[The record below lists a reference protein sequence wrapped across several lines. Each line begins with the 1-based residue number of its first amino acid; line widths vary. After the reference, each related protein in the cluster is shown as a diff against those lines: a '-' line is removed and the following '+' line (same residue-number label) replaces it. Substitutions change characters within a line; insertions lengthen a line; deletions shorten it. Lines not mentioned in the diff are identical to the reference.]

1 MMIKMMPEIFGQL
14 SGSFKRSHPKKVIPP
29 KVNDVQMGYTDVSS
43 TFESKK
49 R

>member
-1 MMIKMMPEIFGQL
+1 MIRMMPEIFGQL
-14 SGSFKRSHPKKVIPP
+14 SGSFRKNHPKKVMPP
-29 KVNDVQMGYTDVSS
+29 KVNEVQMGYIDVNS